1 MVRGRW
7 GAAFR
12 LESLRMLSGEE
23 REGEKEGVRSVN
35 GWHFSAWK
43 EMKREYAVALKGM
56 GRDGTSSTVE
66 ETIKGK
72 EAEKLQAGM

>member
-1 MVRGRW
+1 
-7 GAAFR
+7 
-12 LESLRMLSGEE
+12 
-23 REGEKEGVRSVN
+23 
-35 GWHFSAWK
+35 
-43 EMKREYAVALKGM
+43 MKREYAVALKGM